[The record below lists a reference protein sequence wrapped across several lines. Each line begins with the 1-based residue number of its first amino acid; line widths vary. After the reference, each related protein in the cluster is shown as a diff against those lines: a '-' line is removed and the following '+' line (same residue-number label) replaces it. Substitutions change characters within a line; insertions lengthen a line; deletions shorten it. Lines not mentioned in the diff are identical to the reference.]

1 MLKSLKIDGHYVDYS
16 QHNPFEFGVGTTLI
30 TGRNGRGKCL
40 ATGTLLRNPL
50 TGETRAIESLTQ
62 EGIKGFQVMGYT
74 SAMKLEPTPVVAA
87 FPSGRKALFRLT
99 LENGYSVV
107 CSETHPFLTPEGS
120 QELKDLKVG
129 GVVAAPRHLQNPRGV
144 RSGVYLPV
152 LMGAL
157 IADGGLTRLGL
168 NNGTATY
175 TKEDPLNQEVVDGYL
190 RNLGMTLQ
198 QVPHRCP
205 GHYRV
210 VPITRFNSGQR
221 LRELLVGTGIR
232 LQDYTPNA
240 SSVLKGN
247 RGVGPEILRTI
258 SASTGDPR
266 FSQLAQ
272 EVEDRLGRFRRW
284 VDSWGGLKV
293 GSRGKRIPDLILTA
307 DRSSQ
312 IEFLQGLF
320 AGDGHVSKVTKGTP
334 RLEYSSAS
342 LGLIEDLRYLLLQ
355 LGVATRVAYKPVW
368 LKGKKFDSWRLTPAF
383 SSAAWEL
390 CRILSGLPH
399 SKKSERIL
407 QALQQGRPGLV
418 GGHGVSISDTP
429 PLSLYLSDLQLR
441 SAGMAVIGGRSL
453 TYLEKHPQSREKLQA
468 ICHEL
473 GSTYGALFDVAY
485 SEVYWTKVVS
495 IIPEGEG
502 ETYDIEVGNET
513 HLYALDGVIT
523 HNSSVIEMI
532 RFALFGT
539 AALRRPAS
547 DYKKLD
553 VELEFTVRD
562 TDYRVSRSPK
572 GAWLFKGDEQI
583 AYGTTPVN
591 GAIVGIFGYGLKVF
605 DIANCCNQNQV
616 MAFSDGMKPTER
628 KALIDQTIGLA
639 AIDELTKELGDEALS
654 FSKELSFLSSRAVAP
669 VEPEKPEPY
678 LPVED
683 IRAAMA
689 DLREQA
695 NRRAVLINRLA
706 QPAVIEPSPVDPQL
720 VMLGQSV
727 DPEGVKQQLESINKT
742 LTMASILA
750 GRLGSEPVKPQEPTV
765 VDLLGHSLED
775 LNRSMEARI
784 RFNDITRRLAKME
797 LPTMTPA
804 DTQAARAHLDLWNRF
819 QQKQQLLKQGD
830 TECPHC
836 HGTFPNAHK
845 ALEHYQDVPDNVD
858 RPVWTIDHLARQE
871 RLQGNVEE
879 HAELTAQ
886 ATAAHALF
894 IQGDATL
901 LAQWTQAQAESR
913 EYDKKLAAYE
923 ERLAAYEQ
931 DKVALAL
938 LNTTALRKQKEE
950 LEYDLK
956 MYTDWSAKASR
967 YEADLGLYKAD
978 QQARVEF
985 TEALAA
991 IPDPAGDLH
1000 NLETLLMRT
1009 SAYETAYTNYTKQ
1022 RGVFEAD
1029 IAKMSELEASIADLK
1044 AGKTALVDLKARI
1057 KSHLLPSLNTVAS
1070 LLLNEMTGGEM
1081 SKVELDEAFNI
1092 TVDGFAIEALS
1103 GSGKAVANLALR
1115 LGLGQVLTNRVFSV
1129 FLGDEL
1135 DASMDEQRAGYLM
1148 ACLGRLRSQVSQ
1160 ILVVTHKQL
1169 SADHIIQL

>member
-30 TGRNGRGKCL
+30 TGRNGRGK
-40 ATGTLLRNPL
+40 
-50 TGETRAIESLTQ
+50 
-62 EGIKGFQVMGYT
+62 
-74 SAMKLEPTPVVAA
+74 
-87 FPSGRKALFRLT
+87 
-99 LENGYSVV
+99 
-107 CSETHPFLTPEGS
+107 
-120 QELKDLKVG
+120 
-129 GVVAAPRHLQNPRGV
+129 
-144 RSGVYLPV
+144 
-152 LMGAL
+152 
-157 IADGGLTRLGL
+157 
-168 NNGTATY
+168 
-175 TKEDPLNQEVVDGYL
+175 
-190 RNLGMTLQ
+190 
-198 QVPHRCP
+198 
-205 GHYRV
+205 
-210 VPITRFNSGQR
+210 
-221 LRELLVGTGIR
+221 
-232 LQDYTPNA
+232 
-240 SSVLKGN
+240 
-247 RGVGPEILRTI
+247 
-258 SASTGDPR
+258 
-266 FSQLAQ
+266 
-272 EVEDRLGRFRRW
+272 
-284 VDSWGGLKV
+284 
-293 GSRGKRIPDLILTA
+293 
-307 DRSSQ
+307 
-312 IEFLQGLF
+312 
-320 AGDGHVSKVTKGTP
+320 
-334 RLEYSSAS
+334 
-342 LGLIEDLRYLLLQ
+342 
-355 LGVATRVAYKPVW
+355 
-368 LKGKKFDSWRLTPAF
+368 
-383 SSAAWEL
+383 
-390 CRILSGLPH
+390 
-399 SKKSERIL
+399 
-407 QALQQGRPGLV
+407 
-418 GGHGVSISDTP
+418 
-429 PLSLYLSDLQLR
+429 
-441 SAGMAVIGGRSL
+441 
-453 TYLEKHPQSREKLQA
+453 
-468 ICHEL
+468 
-473 GSTYGALFDVAY
+473 
-485 SEVYWTKVVS
+485 
-495 IIPEGEG
+495 
-502 ETYDIEVGNET
+502 
-513 HLYALDGVIT
+513 
-523 HNSSVIEMI
+523 SSVIEMI

-669 VEPEKPEPY
+669 AEPEKPEPY

-695 NRRAVLINRLA
+695 NRRAVLINRLS
-706 QPAVIEPSPVDPQL
+706 QPAVVEPSPVDPQL

-727 DPEGVKQQLESINKT
+727 DPEGVKQQLETINKT

-765 VDLLGHSLED
+765 VDLLGHSLDD
-775 LNRSMEARI
+775 LNRSMESRI

-804 DTQAARAHLDLWNRF
+804 DTQAARAHLELWNRF

-830 TECPHC
+830 AECPHC

-886 ATAAHALF
+886 ANAAHALF

-931 DKVALAL
+931 DKIALAL
-938 LNTTALRKQKEE
+938 LKFPVLRKQKEE

-956 MYTDWSAKASR
+956 MHTDWSAKASR
-967 YEADLGLYKAD
+967 CEADLGLYKAD

-1022 RGVFEAD
+1022 LEVFEAD
-1029 IAKMSELEASIADLK
+1029 IAKMQELEATINDLK

-1148 ACLGRLRSQVSQ
+1148 ACLSRLRSQVSQ

>member
-50 TGETRAIESLTQ
+50 TGETRAIESLVH
-62 EGIKGFQVMGYT
+62 EGIQGFQVMGYT
-74 SAMKLEPTPVVAA
+74 PAMKLEPTPVVAA

-129 GVVAAPRHLQNPRGV
+129 GVVAAPRHLQNHPGV

-175 TKEDPLNQEVVDGYL
+175 TKDDPLNQEVINSYL
-190 RNLGMTLQ
+190 RDLGMMLR
-198 QVPHRCP
+198 PMSSKSF

-221 LRELLVGTGIR
+221 LRELLVGTGINLR
-232 LQDYTPNA
+232 DYTHNA
-240 SSVLKGN
+240 SSVLKGE
-247 RGVGPEILRTI
+247 RGVGPEILHTI

-266 FSQLAQ
+266 FSQLAR

-407 QALQQGRPGLV
+407 QVLQQGHPGLAN
-418 GGHGVSISDTP
+418 GYGVSASDTP
-429 PLSLYLSDLQLR
+429 PLSLYLSDLQLQ
-441 SAGMAVIGGRSL
+441 SAGRAVIGGRSL

-485 SEVYWTKVVS
+485 SEVYWTRVVS

-572 GAWLFKGDEQI
+572 GAWLFKGDEQV

-591 GAIVGIFGYGLKVF
+591 GAIVGIFGYGLRVF

-616 MAFSDGMKPTER
+616 MAFSDSLKPTER

-639 AIDELTKELGDEALS
+639 AIDELSTELSSEALS
-654 FSKELSFLSSRAVAP
+654 FSKELKFTTDRIVIP
-669 VEPEKPEPY
+669 VDPVKPDPF

-683 IRAAMA
+683 IRTAMA
-689 DLREQA
+689 DLREKA
-695 NRRAVLINRLA
+695 NRRAFLLARLA
-706 QPAVIEPSPVDPQL
+706 QPVVDEPSPVSSSL
-720 VMLGQSV
+720 ASLGQSV
-727 DPEGVKQQLESINKT
+727 DPEAVKVQLEKINNALAT
-742 LTMASILA
+742 AAVLASRVA
-750 GRLGSEPVKPQEPTV
+750 AVPQKPEEPVE
-765 VDLLGHSLED
+765 VDLKGYTIDQLSESIAA
-775 LNRSMEARI
+775 RARFAEAI
-784 RFNDITRRLAKME
+784 KRLAKLE
-797 LPTMTPA
+797 LPTMALETIHQNQRGLQMWA
-804 DTQAARAHLDLWNRF
+804 RF

-836 HGTFPNAHK
+836 HGTFPNAHR
-845 ALEHYQDVPDNVD
+845 ALEHYQDVPDTMTQ
-858 RPVWTIDHLARQE
+858 PVWTIDYLARQE
-871 RLQGNVEE
+871 RLHGNVEP
-879 HAELTAQ
+879 HAELKAQ
-886 ATAAHALF
+886 AELEQGKF
-894 IQGDATL
+894 IENDASL
-901 LAQWTQAQAESR
+901 KAQWTAADAGRQDYAR
-913 EYDKKLAAYE
+913 KLAAYE
-923 ERLAAYEQ
+923 ERLGA
-931 DKVALAL
+931 
-938 LNTTALRKQKEE
+938 
-950 LEYDLK
+950 
-956 MYTDWSAKASR
+956 
-967 YEADLGLYKAD
+967 YEADKTALTLLKAD
-978 QQARVEF
+978 ALKKEKVELEQDLKSHADWSFQQAKYETDLGNYERDQLVRQELA
-985 TEALAA
+985 EALAKL
-991 IPDPAGDLH
+991 PDVAGDLQ
-1000 NLETLLMRT
+1000 NLESLLIST
-1009 SAYETAYTNYTKQ
+1009 SAYEVAYTNYTKQ
-1022 RGVFEAD
+1022 REVFESDTAK
-1029 IAKMSELEASIADLK
+1029 IAELERTIADLK
-1044 AGKTALVDLKARI
+1044 SGREALVALKARI
-1057 KSHLLPSLNTVAS
+1057 KSHLLPSLNAVSS

-1148 ACLGRLRSQVSQ
+1148 ACLGRLRGQVSQ